1 MGCPSS
7 KSESYLEPRQTSQ
20 KTKPFAI
27 YIINFILDVWQG
39 FEYYKKVSVDKHFS
53 LNIFESYFFE
63 IHNL

>member
-7 KSESYLEPRQTSQ
+7 KSESYLEPTSQ

-39 FEYYKKVSVDKHFS
+39 FEYYKKVSVNKHFS
-53 LNIFESYFFE
+53 LTIFES
-63 IHNL
+63 